1 MKISNIRHLT
11 STRSHLCTKCAKEI
25 QNKTNYVRAFD
36 RETLKVI
43 RFHSDCFEKLTEKEK
58 S

>member
-1 MKISNIRHLT
+1 MKIANVRYLT

-25 QNKTNYVRAFD
+25 QNKTSYVRAFD
-36 RETLKVI
+36 RESLKVI
-43 RFHSDCFEKLTEKEK
+43 RFHLTCFEKLRECEK